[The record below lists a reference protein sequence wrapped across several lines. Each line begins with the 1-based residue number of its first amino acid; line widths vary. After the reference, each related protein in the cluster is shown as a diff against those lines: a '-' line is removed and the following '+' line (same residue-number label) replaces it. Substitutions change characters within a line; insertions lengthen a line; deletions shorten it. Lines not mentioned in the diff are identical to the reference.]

1 MLHGLWVSQFEQY
14 SSNLYILYWFSIFLF
29 VVNVA
34 GLFILS
40 MATLVPANKGNKFLC
55 GIIYNYID
63 CAKFLFQID

>member
-1 MLHGLWVSQFEQY
+1 MALWVSQFEH
-14 SSNLYILYWFSIFLF
+14 SGFKLYILSWFSIFQF

-34 GLFILS
+34 GLFVSS
-40 MATLVPANKGNKFLC
+40 MATPVPVNKGNKFLC

>member
-1 MLHGLWVSQFEQY
+1 MAYEFHSLNNVAPIYIFYTDFQF
-14 SSNLYILYWFSIFLF
+14 SFF

-34 GLFILS
+34 GLFILW

>member
-1 MLHGLWVSQFEQY
+1 MAYEFHSLNIVAHI
-14 SSNLYILYWFSIFLF
+14 LYILYWFSIFLF